1 MKRSVGY
8 LLYLGTRTLQFILV
22 YQMMEP
28 KRWSWWCQQV
38 IVLDQRHN
46 NAVPQQYPASR
57 PFVRSFD
64 RSFVV
69 NTFIQFRV
77 LRCGSIFIV
86 PCCGAKGIKSNEIGL
101 RKLSGFVF
109 YCISFQFSLIQ
120 TVVVDDI
127 IKNDSC
133 FGRFRTYQFCT

>member
-1 MKRSVGY
+1 MKRSVGLPPLFRHTNSAVY
-8 LLYLGTRTLQFILV
+8 LSLSDDGAKALTLMMPTSHCTRTT
-22 YQMMEP
+22 
-28 KRWSWWCQQV
+28 SQQCGSST
-38 IVLDQRHN
+38 IPRLK
-46 NAVPQQYPASR
+46 AVC
-57 PFVRSFD
+57 SFD

-86 PCCGAKGIKSNEIGL
+86 PCCGEKSIKSNEIGM